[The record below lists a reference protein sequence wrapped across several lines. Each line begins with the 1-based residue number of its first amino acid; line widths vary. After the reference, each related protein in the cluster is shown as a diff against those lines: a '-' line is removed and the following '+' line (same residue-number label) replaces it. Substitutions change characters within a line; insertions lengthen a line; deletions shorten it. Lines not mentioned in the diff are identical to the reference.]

1 MKLPKKKVVEFRRR
15 PRLPAELFPMPVPS
29 TRAIP
34 QWYRDMPLYTNGD
47 KEPRLTPGNSS
58 PKACMPVFDAM
69 TAGYMMLTPHDI
81 EIRIFPEQPDVPQLH
96 TSYLGPSII
105 KERAEDLAGMMPALP
120 GFTAGV
126 FIWHTAFEAITPPGY
141 SMLYTHPLNYDD
153 LPFRTSSGFMD
164 NDIYGHSGSIPFS
177 VLKGWEGVIPKG
189 TPFLQMIPI
198 KRESWTHFANEKV
211 LEDESETAIP
221 RTVRRG
227 YYRDIF
233 WQKKEYK

>member
-1 MKLPKKKVVEFRRR
+1 
-15 PRLPAELFPMPVPS
+15 
-29 TRAIP
+29 
-34 QWYRDMPLYTNGD
+34 
-47 KEPRLTPGNSS
+47 
-58 PKACMPVFDAM
+58 M
-69 TAGYMMLTPHDI
+69 TAGYMMLLPHDV
-81 EIRIFPEQPDVPQLH
+81 EVRIYPEKPDQPHLH

-120 GFTAGV
+120 GFTSGI

-141 SMLYTHPLNYDD
+141 SMLYTHPLNHDN

-177 VLKGWEGVIPKG
+177 VQKGWEGIIPKG

-198 KRESWTHFANEKV
+198 KRETWHHFANEKV
-211 LEDESETAIP
+211 IEDDSETAIP

-227 YYRDIF
+227 YYRDNF